1 MTIIKQQQ
9 DPVNNTITTTRVC
22 SMCKRSDSI
31 VTDVESGDVVCSNCG
46 MVISDKI
53 QDINHSERCTFSS
66 EEVMS
71 NKGSRRTGSP
81 TSLAKHDMGLS
92 TIIGRINKD
101 AAGNKLDVITSSSM
115 SRLRTWDIRTQYH
128 TPTKKNL
135 VLAFNELDILKD
147 KLGLSDAAVE
157 KTAYIYRKNQARGLT
172 KGRTTNALL
181 AASVYLACR
190 EMGIPRTLKDITA
203 ASNLKRKDIARNYRM
218 IISELDLKIPSADP
232 MKCIATVA
240 NKANLTESTKRKAIS
255 IMNEVIEKEISAG
268 KDPMGLAATVLYL
281 SCLKTGEDTTQF
293 QMAHAA
299 GVTDVTVRNL
309 LRELKIK
316 LKLKD

>member
-1 MTIIKQQQ
+1 
-9 DPVNNTITTTRVC
+9 
-22 SMCKRSDSI
+22 
-31 VTDVESGDVVCSNCG
+31 
-46 MVISDKI
+46 
-53 QDINHSERCTFSS
+53 
-66 EEVMS
+66 
-71 NKGSRRTGSP
+71 
-81 TSLAKHDMGLS
+81 MGLS

-157 KTAYIYRKNQARGLT
+157 KTAYIYRKAQARGLVRGKLIT
-172 KGRTTNALL
+172 AFVT
-181 AASVYLACR
+181 AAIYASCR
-190 EMGIPRTLKDITA
+190 EMEIPWTLKDLTA

-218 IISELDLKIPSADP
+218 IISELCIKIPNADP
-232 MKCIATVA
+232 MKCIAKVA
-240 NKANLTESTKRKAIS
+240 NKANLTENTKRQAIS
-255 IMNEVIEKEISAG
+255 IMKEAIEKQISAG

-309 LRELKIK
+309 LRELKNK
-316 LKLKD
+316 LNLKN

>member
-1 MTIIKQQQ
+1 VTIIKQQQ
-9 DPVNNTITTTRVC
+9 DPVNNTIRTIVC
-22 SMCKRSDSI
+22 SICKTSGNI
-31 VTDVESGDVVCSNCG
+31 VTDVETGEVICSNCG

-53 QDINHSERCTFSS
+53 QDINHSERRIFSS
-66 EEVMS
+66 EEAS

-101 AAGNKLDVITSSSM
+101 AAGNKLDVITSSNM

-128 TPTKKNL
+128 TSTKKNL
-135 VLAFNELDILKD
+135 VVAFNELDMLKD
-147 KLGLSDAAVE
+147 KLGLSDAIVE
-157 KTAYIYRKNQARGLT
+157 NTAYIYRKSQARGLT

-190 EMGIPRTLKDITA
+190 EMGIPRTLKDITV
-203 ASNLKRKDIARNYRM
+203 ASNLKQKDIARNYRM
-218 IISELDLKIPSADP
+218 IISALEMKIPNADP
-232 MKCIATVA
+232 MKCIAKVA
-240 NKANLTESTKRKAIS
+240 NKANLTENTKRQAIS
-255 IMNEVIEKEISAG
+255 IMKEAIEKQISAG
-268 KDPMGLAATVLYL
+268 KNPMGLAATVLYI

-309 LRELKIK
+309 LRELKNK

>member
-9 DPVNNTITTTRVC
+9 DPINNTITTTTVC

-31 VTDVESGDVVCSNCG
+31 VTDPGSGEVICSNCG

-66 EEVMS
+66 EVMSS
-71 NKGSRRTGSP
+71 NKGNRRTGSP

-101 AAGNKLDVITSSSM
+101 AAGNKLDAITSSNM

-128 TPTKKNL
+128 TSTKKNL
-135 VLAFNELDILKD
+135 ALAFNELDMLKD

-157 KTAYIYRKNQARGLT
+157 KTAYIYRKAHARGLVRGKLIT
-172 KGRTTNALL
+172 AFLTAVVY
-181 AASVYLACR
+181 ASCR
-190 EMGIPRTLKDITA
+190 EMEIPWTLKDLTA

-218 IISELDLKIPSADP
+218 IISELDLKIPNADP
-232 MKCIATVA
+232 MKCIAKVA
-240 NKANLTESTKRKAIS
+240 NNANLTENTKRQAIS
-255 IMNEVIEKEISAG
+255 IMNEVIEKQISAG
-268 KDPMGLAATVLYL
+268 KKPMGLAATVLYL
-281 SCLKTGEDTTQF
+281 SCLKTGEDTTQI

-299 GVTDVTVRNL
+299 GVTEVTVRNL
-309 LRELKIK
+309 LRELKNK
-316 LKLKD
+316 LKLKN